1 MSLMKSDKHKWILR
15 EGPWAPTYRCGN
27 CGGIVGTRY
36 KFCPHCGLKKSNP
49 EILKGVKNER

>member
-1 MSLMKSDKHKWILR
+1 MSDKSKWVLR